1 MSPKKKA
8 VTGKSPEKKAATGES
23 RKKKVTTGK
32 IIGTLLT
39 TLLAV
44 LGIVIGL
51 WTTAGGKSTE
61 AYLTSSG
68 TPTCA
73 NPKWLL
79 QVPDSQI
86 YANAFY
92 VHEPY
97 SANLTIDGDQNTA
110 WLQWWPTTGFNGSKP
125 GDNYIEWDFSPS
137 NYNLRLICIAD
148 GWNQDLPAYDSV
160 ELIRKATI
168 DLEVNGCPVYVKKFR
183 NNRFTGSS
191 PAEWQQVKVLCR
203 TSKVRLVVNSTYNAV
218 SPRCATPPPD
228 ERTIGCLPLTGI
240 SEVRFYY
247 SPDWLTWARWDAPT
261 KQ

>member
-1 MSPKKKA
+1 MSPEKK
-8 VTGKSPEKKAATGES
+8 VTTGKSPEKDVTTGKS
-23 RKKKVTTGK
+23 GKKKVTTGK
-32 IIGTLLT
+32 IVGALLT
-39 TLLAV
+39 TLLGV

-51 WTTAGGKSTE
+51 WTTAGGKSAE
-61 AYLTSSG
+61 SYLTSSG

-110 WLQWWPTTGFNGSKP
+110 WLQWWPTTDFNGNKP
-125 GDNYIEWDFSPS
+125 GDNNIEWDFSPFS
-137 NYNLRLICIAD
+137 YNLRLICIAD
-148 GWNQDLPAYDSV
+148 GWNQDLLAYDSV

-168 DLEVNGCPVYVKKFR
+168 VLGGNGCPVYEKEFR
-183 NNRFTGSS
+183 NNGFVGNS
-191 PAEWQQVKVLCR
+191 PAEWQQVEVLCR
-203 TSKVRLVVNSTYNAV
+203 TSQVRLVVNSTYNAV
-218 SPRCATPPPD
+218 SPRCATPPH
-228 ERTIGCLPLTGI
+228 EGTIGCLPLTGI

-247 SPDWLTWARWDAPT
+247 SPDWLTWAGWSAPA